1 MMSEA
6 FRELSVRIGANPM
19 LVQGPGG
26 NTSVKSDGV
35 MWVKASGTELADAA
49 DQEIFVAVDREK
61 ALAAIDEG
69 DGNCLGAVL
78 DEGAGLRP
86 SIETTFH
93 ALLPH
98 RYVFH
103 FHSVHA
109 IAHGIS
115 PQGRAALDRTLV
127 GMDWVS
133 VPYRKPGLPLTK
145 AIAERLDGGS
155 ASVFILENH
164 GTIVGADDLDM
175 VETLIVELEERLHL
189 DLGHEAGGAAPLPAE
204 GWQAVPHVAA
214 LAHDAT
220 LREWTL
226 AGSYYP
232 DHVVFLGPA
241 LPAHEGDPATLPSP
255 DALPFP
261 AVMCPGHGV
270 YLKSSATRAQRA
282 MLQCLFD
289 VLCRMP
295 TDWSLEPIGAAAE
308 RELLNWD
315 AEKYRQALAQR
326 TR

>member
-1 MMSEA
+1 MISDG
-6 FRELSVRIGANPM
+6 FRRLSARIGADPM

-35 MWVKASGTELADAA
+35 MWVKASGTELADAS
-49 DQEIFVAVDREK
+49 DRDIFVAVDRK
-61 ALAAIDEG
+61 KVLAAIDDG
-69 DGNCLGAVL
+69 DGGCLGAVI
-78 DEGAGLRP
+78 DGSGGLRP

-115 PQGRAALDRTLV
+115 PQGRAALDRKLA

-145 AIAERLDGGS
+145 AIAARLDGGS
-155 ASVFILENH
+155 ASVFILDNH
-164 GTIVGADDLDM
+164 GAIVGADDLEV
-175 VETLIVELEERLHL
+175 VEALMADLEERLLL
-189 DLGHEAGGAAPLPAE
+189 DPQHRPGGDAPAAIEGWEAAPD
-204 GWQAVPHVAA
+204 VAA
-214 LAHDAT
+214 LALDDA
-220 LREWTL
+220 LRARAL

-241 LPAHEGDPATLPSP
+241 LPSCDADPAALPAP
-255 DALPFP
+255 DTLPFP
-261 AVMCPGHGV
+261 AIVCPRSGI
-270 YLKSSATRAQRA
+270 YLKSSATPAQRA

-289 VLCRMP
+289 VLSRIP
-295 TDWSLEPIGAAAE
+295 SDWSLEPIGAEAE

-315 AEKYRQALAQR
+315 AEKYRQALAER